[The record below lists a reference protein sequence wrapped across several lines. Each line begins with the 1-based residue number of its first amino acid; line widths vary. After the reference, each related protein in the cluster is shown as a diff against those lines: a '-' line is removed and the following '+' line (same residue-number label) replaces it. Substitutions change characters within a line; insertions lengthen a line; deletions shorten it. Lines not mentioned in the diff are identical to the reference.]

1 MNHKK
6 ACLLK
11 TVRKFCCAK
20 IEATMKK
27 IYITPEIEVIDMAS
41 EGMLALSIDGKPKPN
56 PGNDDDW
63 ADRYD
68 AVADRRQWGN
78 LWSKA

>member
-1 MNHKK
+1 MNRKK

-11 TVRKFCCAK
+11 TVRKYCCAK

-41 EGMLALSIDGKPKPN
+41 EGMLALSINGKPKPN

-68 AVADRRQWGN
+68 AAADRRQWGN

>member
-1 MNHKK
+1 
-6 ACLLK
+6 
-11 TVRKFCCAK
+11 
-20 IEATMKK
+20 MKK

-41 EGMLALSIDGKPKPN
+41 EGMLALSINGKPKPN

-68 AVADRRQWGN
+68 AAADRRQWGN

>member
-1 MNHKK
+1 
-6 ACLLK
+6 
-11 TVRKFCCAK
+11 
-20 IEATMKK
+20 
-27 IYITPEIEVIDMAS
+27 MAS
-41 EGMLALSIDGKPKPN
+41 EGMLALSINGKPKPN

-68 AVADRRQWGN
+68 AAADRRQWGN